1 MSKSINALRKESQL
15 KTMIAQIVTTELTN
29 SNIIN
34 PTVVDCELSADSSH
48 AKVFVTFSEKSSD
61 GIEAIRNAAGF
72 IRKMLAHSLDWRKVP
87 ELHFELDTVID
98 GAMKIEKILEQIK
111 HEND

>member
-1 MSKSINALRKESQL
+1 MSKHINSLRKESQL

-29 SNIIN
+29 ANIIN

-48 AKVFVTFSEKSSD
+48 AKIFVTFSEKQQE
-61 GIEAIRNAAGF
+61 GLEAIRNASGY
-72 IRKMLAHSLDWRKVP
+72 IRKSIAHSLDWRKVP

-111 HEND
+111 NEK

>member
-15 KTMIAQIVTTELTN
+15 KTMIAQIVSTELTN
-29 SNIIN
+29 VNIID
-34 PTVVDCELSADSSH
+34 PTVIDCELSADSSH
-48 AKVFVTFSEKSSD
+48 AKVFVTFGAKPQE

-72 IRKMLAHSLDWRKVP
+72 VRKTLAHSLNWRKVP
-87 ELHFELDTVID
+87 EIHFELDTVID

-111 HEND
+111 EEK